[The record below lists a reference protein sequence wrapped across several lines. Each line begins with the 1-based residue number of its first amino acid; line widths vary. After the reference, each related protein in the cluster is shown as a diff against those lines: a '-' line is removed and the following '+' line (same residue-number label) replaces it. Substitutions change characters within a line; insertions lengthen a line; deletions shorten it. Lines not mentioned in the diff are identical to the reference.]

1 MHWKPAINFLLSK
14 NQKLPKSLFHGWP
27 FSYCQNSKKFISRLH
42 CQIKIPF
49 LLHMIASTFPHH
61 SLTNAIFLSCCC
73 TVLGA
78 KRWISQT
85 CSDPFSIVLTLLLQ
99 WFFLRLIHTL
109 TATYLPNFIA
119 KEEKNL
125 KKVGLCGWTIGK
137 YRKSYSTFHKKTLLN
152 VVCLLFVWLSIT
164 GPSAFQWASRGNKQ
178 KN

>member
-1 MHWKPAINFLLSK
+1 MAHISPQHPWKNHNFIWHWKPAINFLLSK
-14 NQKLPKSLFHGWP
+14 THQNFSLGINLFT

-73 TVLGA
+73 TALGA

-119 KEEKNL
+119 KEEKIL
-125 KKVGLCGWTIGK
+125 KKVGLCGQTIGK
-137 YRKSYSTFHKKTLLN
+137 YRKSYNRTWSKRARIFLL
-152 VVCLLFVWLSIT
+152 S
-164 GPSAFQWASRGNKQ
+164 GQ
-178 KN
+178 